1 MRLPGALCFNISEQN
16 YVVIKR
22 QLETI
27 NKLKTELKN
36 IVTHESGIK
45 KEQRFDFIHQQLHG
59 SPFQLN
65 YAIVV

>member
-1 MRLPGALCFNISEQN
+1 M
-16 YVVIKR
+16 VIKR